1 MSIIYINAKEILQI
15 CFDNFSNFKENQEV
29 YIFSYK
35 EETKNFKLPE
45 NPTRYYVDLAYI
57 RKMFYNKPVINLSK
71 LEKYCLLLMSDTSE
85 FARNIAGD
93 DLVMMK
99 VSKKLNELSSDEK
112 MIGLYDAEIEEAKI
126 KRTQILSAERQGIN
140 QRNTEIAKN
149 LLEQRVG
156 INIIVKSTGLSKE
169 EVESLK

>member
-1 MSIIYINAKEILQI
+1 
-15 CFDNFSNFKENQEV
+15 
-29 YIFSYK
+29 
-35 EETKNFKLPE
+35 
-45 NPTRYYVDLAYI
+45 
-57 RKMFYNKPVINLSK
+57 
-71 LEKYCLLLMSDTSE
+71 
-85 FARNIAGD
+85 
-93 DLVMMK
+93 MMK
-99 VSKKLNELSSDEK
+99 VSKKLNELSSEEK